1 MGQIDHYRFG
11 IRFHPLRER
20 WGGGFY
26 GIGGGEGN
34 GGTEGN
40 AGVGATTGG
49 TDGSGFSSSRTA
61 SVAEFSADVAPDLTE
76 SGKADVSGTLWGRAG
91 RRLRGTTPELR
102 LVAAGAAEAEAACG
116 VGLDAFIETTISGTA
131 TTAATR
137 WAAVSVAAPA
147 RCLPSWKMP
156 KTTATRD
163 AALTARCLARCRTW
177 AAAM

>member
-1 MGQIDHYRFG
+1 MTINASAKDSTS
-11 IRFHPLRER
+11 HPFREG
-20 WGGGFY
+20 WDGGFY
-26 GIGGGEGN
+26 GIGGGEGK
-34 GGTEGN
+34 GGTEGKG
-40 AGVGATTGG
+40 GVGASTGG
-49 TDGSGFSSSRTA
+49 TDASGLNSPRTA

-76 SGKADVSGTLWGRAG
+76 SGKADVSGPLWRRAG
-91 RRLRGTTPELR
+91 RGLRGTTPELR

-137 WAAVSVAAPA
+137 WAAVSVPAAA

-156 KTTATRD
+156 KTTATRE